1 MKCGPPLRYQ
11 SAMLLNQRPFL
22 RQTARLACVLL
33 FPLAGACGGH
43 AFVSVEQDNPPLV
56 FHGVK
61 VFDAATGKLL
71 DGVRDVVVKDGRITA
86 VETEPQTVAG
96 AREVTGGVLLPG
108 LIDLHVHLGGGSEP
122 PWKTP
127 FPKETEVLTAFLYA
141 GVTTVLDVGNVAPD
155 VFELRDSVAQGKT
168 LGPRIFAA
176 GPMFTTVG
184 GHPAAAMRLIAPWLI
199 GDFIVS
205 KTVREIANP
214 AQAAVDVDALAVFKP
229 DFIKLAVDRI
239 PLDAPRMDTS
249 LTTAITAAAR
259 KHNLRTVAHV
269 GRSQD
274 VIDAVA
280 GGVSAMVHGVDLET
294 ISDEAIQ
301 ALARGGV
308 PVVPT
313 HSVFD
318 VQERLLPDTR
328 WEFSRLEQEM
338 AHPDIMDAI
347 RHVPAG
353 LDKSPLYPWALA
365 VGAGGFG
372 EIDFG
377 GAAETHDRV
386 DPLEFEGFVEVAEF
400 GDDGGTEVGAA
411 LGHAEGAW
419 RRGIEGVPALGAEA
433 DFNPGVGIGAA
444 DDELAGD
451 GIELTAGV
459 AGDDSGVEINGAEE
473 RGHGAGEVLAV
484 AAFGVEKEHLD
495 GVLTGGGGDHFE
507 GVGVVVA
514 EVVLDESG
522 GAAIVG
528 GFALGRVERD
538 AGGREERDG
547 ELADAGHVEGFEAW
561 GGNIFDGVR
570 GGFDGVFE
578 LPAIAAALK
587 GDIVAG

>member
-1 MKCGPPLRYQ
+1 
-11 SAMLLNQRPFL
+11 MLLNQRPFL

-280 GGVSAMVHGVDLET
+280 GGVSAMVHGVYLET

-365 VGAGGFG
+365 VGAGRQLRLGN
-372 EIDFG
+372 IARMRAG
-377 GAAETHDRV
+377 GVTV
-386 DPLEFEGFVEVAEF
+386 LV
-400 GDDGGTEVGAA
+400 GTDSPN
-411 LGHAEGAW
+411 LGHFPGAGMHVELARLVEG
-419 RRGIEGVPALGAEA
+419 GMT
-433 DFNPGVGIGAA
+433 PGEVLRAA
-444 DDELAGD
+444 TYENARFLAGD
-451 GIELTAGV
+451 AVDFGQVKPGMRADLLL
-459 AGDDSGVEINGAEE
+459 
-473 RGHGAGEVLAV
+473 LA
-484 AAFGVEKEHLD
+484 
-495 GVLTGGGGDHFE
+495 
-507 GVGVVVA
+507 
-514 EVVLDESG
+514 
-522 GAAIVG
+522 
-528 GFALGRVERD
+528 
-538 AGGREERDG
+538 
-547 ELADAGHVEGFEAW
+547 ADPTQ
-561 GGNIFDGVR
+561 D
-570 GGFDGVFE
+570 
-578 LPAIAAALK
+578 IAAAQQIQHVVVGGKLLK
-587 GDIVAG
+587 RTPRPR